1 MNTVNQ
7 NLKYLRK
14 LRNWTQQEMAA
25 KLGIKRSLLGAYEEG
40 RAEPRTEILEKLS
53 DTFHIS
59 IDDLLRS
66 DLSLKEGNYIER
78 RRLLKDEPRQVIE
91 FVPARATAGYLS
103 GFSDMEFI
111 EELNTFT
118 LPMLGAGRYR
128 AFEIAGDSML
138 PVISGSVVVG
148 HLITGWDDI
157 RQNQTYVVLTKRDG
171 LVYKRILKNNRNKGK
186 ITLVPDNP
194 QYESYSVPLED
205 VLELWQTDAVIS
217 KADTHQRLNVN
228 HLADMVS
235 HLQEQVSVLKKKIR

>member
-1 MNTVNQ
+1 
-7 NLKYLRK
+7 
-14 LRNWTQQEMAA
+14 
-25 KLGIKRSLLGAYEEG
+25 
-40 RAEPRTEILEKLS
+40 
-53 DTFHIS
+53 
-59 IDDLLRS
+59 
-66 DLSLKEGNYIER
+66 
-78 RRLLKDEPRQVIE
+78 
-91 FVPARATAGYLS
+91 
-103 GFSDMEFI
+103 
-111 EELNTFT
+111 
-118 LPMLGAGRYR
+118 
-128 AFEIAGDSML
+128 ML